1 MYMSKESLAFAIE
14 VCKDISKEELISS
27 RQYFQ
32 DEHVKLSNENYR
44 LLQEIQKILNR
55 LSKEIENLQDSEE
68 DEDSIDGE
76 EIYDNGRVQGKFEAF
91 TSVKRMLENIK

>member
-1 MYMSKESLAFAIE
+1 MNEESLAFAME

-44 LLQEIQKILNR
+44 LRQEIQKILNR

-68 DEDSIDGE
+68 DEDATDGE
-76 EIYDNGRVQGKFEAF
+76 EIYDNGRLQGKFEAY
-91 TSVKRMLENIK
+91 TSVNRMLLNIK